1 MPPLTTLCPPATLID
16 KTRYSAFAEP
26 RLIEHLRQREA
37 DARVKALEDKKPKDL
52 WDKISAVSGI
62 VAGVIVAA
70 IGFYA
75 TQVYDQR
82 SRTAE
87 QLDRGRGVIATEL
100 QTVEKFFPHLA
111 STNET
116 ERQAAIEA
124 VGDLGNPKLAADIAT
139 IFGGPGARAALRN
152 IATAEQGQSKAVVE
166 KALTDLFSEFSN
178 SILRVETKPDAPLRL
193 ATTRASPSI
202 LLRDEWRRADL
213 SMHCFV
219 GSTMLALA

>member
-1 MPPLTTLCPPATLID
+1 LMPPLATLCPPATLID

-202 LLRDEWRRADL
+202 LLRDE
-213 SMHCFV
+213 
-219 GSTMLALA
+219 

>member
-1 MPPLTTLCPPATLID
+1 MPPLATLCPPATLID

-100 QTVEKFFPHLA
+100 HTVEKFFPHLA

-116 ERQAAIEA
+116 
-124 VGDLGNPKLAADIAT
+124 
-139 IFGGPGARAALRN
+139 GG
-152 IATAEQGQSKAVVE
+152 
-166 KALTDLFSEFSN
+166 
-178 SILRVETKPDAPLRL
+178 
-193 ATTRASPSI
+193 
-202 LLRDEWRRADL
+202 
-213 SMHCFV
+213 
-219 GSTMLALA
+219 